1 MSSFIHHRPGGATTN
16 RRRQFLQALAA
27 LPLASAL
34 PALADEQMEAVR
46 QRRRLSIAVYN
57 NFAPY
62 SDAGRGIDADL
73 GKALAEKLGLT
84 ADIIGFKA
92 GEEMA
97 DDLRNMVWKG
107 HYLRGEPADVMMHVP
122 VDPILAEGNDKVR
135 IFGQYHVE
143 TMAMARIASRVP
155 APVGSAAVA
164 LEVFTR
170 EKIGVE
176 GETLA
181 DAFLLSALHG
191 RLRENVVHFRSVA
204 EASAALGS
212 GAISAV
218 LAPRGEL
225 EGALRGE
232 TRFAIDEAKL
242 GGLTA
247 KRWPLGMAVKAE
259 ATGLAAALEGALAEL
274 ERDGTIA
281 AIFKRHAVTLQKA

>member
-1 MSSFIHHRPGGATTN
+1 MPSFIRHRPSAAMTN
-16 RRRQFLQALAA
+16 KRRHFLRALAA
-27 LPLASAL
+27 LPLSAML
-34 PALADEQMEAVR
+34 PAMADEPMDVIR

-62 SDAGRGIDADL
+62 SDVGQGIDVDL
-73 GKALAEKLGLT
+73 GKALAEKLGLVP
-84 ADIIGFKA
+84 DIVGFKA
-92 GEEMA
+92 GEEMG

-122 VDPILAEGNDKVR
+122 VDPILARDNDKVR
-135 IFGQYHVE
+135 IFGRYHVE

-155 APVGSAAVA
+155 APNGSAAVA

-181 DAFLLSALHG
+181 DAFLSSTLHG
-191 RLRENVVHFRSVA
+191 RLRENVMHFRSVA
-204 EASAALGS
+204 EAAAALGQGS
-212 GAISAV
+212 ISAI
-218 LAPRGEL
+218 LAPRAEL

-242 GGLTA
+242 GGLTL

-259 ATGLAAALEGALAEL
+259 ATDLAAALERALAEL
-274 ERDGTIA
+274 ERDGTVA
-281 AIFKRHAVTLQKA
+281 AIFKRHAVTLQKI

>member
-1 MSSFIHHRPGGATTN
+1 MSSFIPHRPSRVMTN
-16 RRRQFLQALAA
+16 KRRHFLRALAA
-27 LPLASAL
+27 LPLSAVL
-34 PALADEQMEAVR
+34 PALADEQMEAIR

-62 SDAGRGIDADL
+62 SGAGQGIDVDL
-73 GKALAEKLGLT
+73 GKALAAKLGL
-84 ADIIGFKA
+84 APDIVGFRA
-92 GEEMA
+92 GEEMG

-122 VDPILAEGNDKVR
+122 LDPILAKDNDKVR
-135 IFGQYHVE
+135 IFGRYHVE
-143 TMAMARIASRVP
+143 TMAMARVASRVP
-155 APVGSAAVA
+155 PPVGSAAVA

-181 DAFLLSALHG
+181 DSFLLGALHG
-191 RLRENVVHFRSVA
+191 RLRENVVHFRSVG
-204 EASAALGS
+204 EATAALGK
-212 GAISAV
+212 GAIAAV
-218 LAPRGEL
+218 LAPRAEL

-247 KRWPLGMAVKAE
+247 QRWPLGMAVKAE
-259 ATGLAAALEGALAEL
+259 ATDLAAALEGALAEL
-274 ERDGTIA
+274 ERDGTLA
-281 AIFKRHAVTLQKA
+281 AIFKRHAVTLQKS

>member
-1 MSSFIHHRPGGATTN
+1 MPRSIHHRPHGAMPN
-16 RRRQFLQALAA
+16 QRRRFLQALAA

-34 PALADEQMEAVR
+34 PALADEQMDAIR

-62 SDAGRGIDADL
+62 SEARQGIDADI
-73 GKALAEKLGLT
+73 GKALAAKLGLT
-84 ADIIGFKA
+84 PDIVGFKA
-92 GEEMA
+92 GEDMS

-122 VDPILAEGNDKVR
+122 VDPVLARENDKVR

-143 TMAMARIASRVP
+143 TMAMARVASRIP
-155 APVGSAAVA
+155 APIGSAATA

-181 DAFLLSALHG
+181 DAFLLSALSG
-191 RLRENVVHFRSVA
+191 RLRENVVHFQSIT
-204 EASAALGS
+204 EAGAALRNGS
-212 GAISAV
+212 ISAIM
-218 LAPRGEL
+218 APRGEL

-232 TRFAIDEAKL
+232 TRFAIDDTKI
-242 GGLTA
+242 GGLTST
-247 KRWPLGMAVKAE
+247 RWPLGMAVKAE
-259 ATGLAAALEGALAEL
+259 ASDLATALTGALAEL
-274 ERDGTIA
+274 EQDGTIA
-281 AIFKRHAVTLQKA
+281 AIFRRHAVTLQKA

>member
-1 MSSFIHHRPGGATTN
+1 MSSSIRHRPGAATTKQ
-16 RRRQFLQALAA
+16 RRRFLRALAA
-27 LPLASAL
+27 LPLSAML
-34 PALADEQMEAVR
+34 PAMADEQMDAVR

-62 SDAGRGIDADL
+62 SDVGRGIDVDL
-73 GKALAEKLGLT
+73 GKALAEKLGLVP
-84 ADIIGFKA
+84 DIVEFKA
-92 GEEMA
+92 GEEMS

-122 VDPILAEGNDKVR
+122 VDPVLAGDNDKVR

-143 TMAMARIASRVP
+143 SMAMARLASRVP
-155 APVGSAAVA
+155 SPIGSAAVA

-181 DAFLLSALHG
+181 DSFLLSALHG
-191 RLRENVVHFRSVA
+191 RLRENVVHFRSVTA
-204 EASAALGS
+204 AAAALGD
-212 GAISAV
+212 GAISAI

-259 ATGLAAALEGALAEL
+259 AADLAAALEQALAEL
-274 ERDGTIA
+274 ERDGTVA
-281 AIFKRHAVTLQKA
+281 AIFKRHAVTLQKT